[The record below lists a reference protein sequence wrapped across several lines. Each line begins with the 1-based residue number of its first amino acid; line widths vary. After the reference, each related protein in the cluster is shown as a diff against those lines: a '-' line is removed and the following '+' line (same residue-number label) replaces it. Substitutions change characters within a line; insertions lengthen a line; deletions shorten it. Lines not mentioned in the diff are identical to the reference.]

1 MTRRRMMIKTK
12 MMAVTVMMMRMVMMT
27 RRKKGGKKKGGGDD
41 DGDGRLDL
49 PEGGD
54 GLLSR
59 AKRASSESL
68 EKTAGY
74 KASKGMGCSA
84 EPRGPAAR
92 VWRRPPG
99 T

>member
-1 MTRRRMMIKTK
+1 
-12 MMAVTVMMMRMVMMT
+12 MRMGMTT
-27 RRKKGGKKKGGGDD
+27 RRKKRVRILDVIKRKCHKSNYLSEKGGKKKGGGDD

-68 EKTAGY
+68 EKTTGY
-74 KASKGMGCSA
+74 KASKGKSA
-84 EPRGPAAR
+84 GKSYSKR
-92 VWRRPPG
+92 
-99 T
+99 

>member
-1 MTRRRMMIKTK
+1 MPPPLPTSGGTSDRRRL
-12 MMAVTVMMMRMVMMT
+12 RQ
-27 RRKKGGKKKGGGDD
+27 GGAGGPDGGDD

-68 EKTAGY
+68 EKTTGY
-74 KASKGMGCSA
+74 KASKGKSA
-84 EPRGPAAR
+84 GKSYSKR
-92 VWRRPPG
+92 
-99 T
+99 

>member
-1 MTRRRMMIKTK
+1 MNNLSE
-12 MMAVTVMMMRMVMMT
+12 
-27 RRKKGGKKKGGGDD
+27 KGGKKKGGGDD

-68 EKTAGY
+68 DKTTGY
-74 KASKGMGCSA
+74 KASKGKSA
-84 EPRGPAAR
+84 GKSYSKR
-92 VWRRPPG
+92 
-99 T
+99 

>member
-1 MTRRRMMIKTK
+1 MKMGMTIRRMKRVRILDMIK
-12 MMAVTVMMMRMVMMT
+12 
-27 RRKKGGKKKGGGDD
+27 RKSHLPNNLSEKGGKKKGGGDD

-68 EKTAGY
+68 EKTTGY
-74 KASKGMGCSA
+74 KASKGKSA
-84 EPRGPAAR
+84 GKSYSKR
-92 VWRRPPG
+92 
-99 T
+99 

>member
-1 MTRRRMMIKTK
+1 
-12 MMAVTVMMMRMVMMT
+12 MRMGMMT
-27 RRKKGGKKKGGGDD
+27 RRKKRVRILDIIKRKSQLPNNLSEKGGKKKGGGDD

-68 EKTAGY
+68 EKTTGY
-74 KASKGMGCSA
+74 KASKGKSA
-84 EPRGPAAR
+84 GKSYSKR
-92 VWRRPPG
+92 
-99 T
+99 